1 MSEIENEQAE
11 QPVEAVDAEPTA
23 DERVETEIRLAEAE
37 GLQHRAMHMDSGA
50 VDEENRRAM
59 IAVSSEEPVQR
70 SFGMEVLEHSPEAID
85 MAFLASGR
93 APLLMDHNPERQ
105 IGVIE
110 SVSLDDDRRL
120 RAQVRFSRN
129 ALGDE
134 AFTDVLDGIRANISV
149 GYSIEKLE
157 KSGADTY
164 IAKRWTPMEASLVS
178 IPADKSA
185 GVGRSQSVTADEVR
199 AETTPE
205 KPVIK
210 ITDTGGNTM
219 SEEIDVAAVEAQARK
234 AAQKDASAIVELGAR
249 HNRSDLA
256 SESIR
261 DGLTIDQFRGK
272 LLEEIG
278 SEKALVN
285 QDIGLTQKERQR
297 FSLIRAIAAMANPS
311 DRRAQEAAAFEFECS
326 AAAAKQYGREARGV
340 MLPNEVMT
348 GWKRDLNTSDD
359 SAVIDTDFRAGDFI
373 DVLRNT
379 SSVMMAGARQL
390 TGLQGDIAIPK
401 QLTASTAAWLAAE
414 GNDVANSEP
423 TFGQVTMTQRDLGV
437 YTQVTRRM
445 MQSAAMDIEAVVRDD
460 LARSIALGL
469 DAAALSGS
477 GASGQP
483 TGIKNTAGI
492 NSVDFGT
499 APVLVPSYAQVVEM
513 ETAVGTDNALVGN
526 LAYILNAS
534 MAGALKTTEKASG
547 TAMFVWEPGN
557 TLNGYQAIVSNQAAA
572 GDLYFGDFDSLLLGF
587 WGGLDILV
595 DQYSNSLSGT
605 VRIRAIQTMD
615 VAVRHAVSFCLG
627 NDGGS

>member
-11 QPVEAVDAEPTA
+11 QPVEAVEVEPTA
-23 DERVETEIRLAEAE
+23 DEQVEPETRLAESE

-134 AFTDVLDGIRANISV
+134 AFTDVVDGIRANISV

-199 AETTPE
+199 AEPTPE

-256 SESIR
+256 SEAIR

-340 MLPNEVMT
+340 MLPNEVMM
-348 GWKRDLNTSDD
+348 GWKRDLNTTDD

-373 DVLRNT
+373 DVLRNS

-469 DAAALSGS
+469 DAAALKGS

-492 NSVDFGT
+492 NSVDFGV
-499 APVLVPSYAQVVEM
+499 APITVPSYAKVVEM
-513 ETAVGTDNALVGN
+513 ETAVGVDNALVGN

-534 MAGALKTTEKASG
+534 MAGGLKTTEKATG
-547 TAMFVWEPGN
+547 TAQFVWEPGN
-557 TLNGYQAIVSNQAAA
+557 TLNGYQAIVSNQADA

-615 VAVRHAVSFCLG
+615 VAVRHAVSFCIG